1 MFVRHKGGGSPAQID
16 IAICRADLL
25 ENPRWREEGLP
36 NPRCWLVSR
45 LFEEAYRSGECTPV
59 YHEARRVWWEAYWR
73 RMGRYRGRHPF
84 FESYIVKDC
93 RLVSVTDQEFVLN
106 NIIVEGFRLVP
117 EEAKA
122 YTAKLY
128 RELFKKE

>member
-1 MFVRHKGGGSPAQID
+1 MFVKAKHDYGDTLD
-16 IAICRADLL
+16 IAICRSDLL

-36 NPRCWLVSR
+36 NPHCWLVSR
-45 LFEEAYRSGECTPV
+45 LFEDAYMSGECTPI

-73 RMGRYRGRHPF
+73 KMDRYKAGKPF
-84 FESYIVKDC
+84 FESYMVSDGKLERIKD
-93 RLVSVTDQEFVLN
+93 SEFVLN

-122 YTAKLY
+122 YTVKLY
-128 RELFKKE
+128 KELFRKE